1 MSICLASYLSKL
13 LHTYSK
19 VKPPKDVRLELA
31 RFLFWF
37 MFGPSVH
44 IADDAFGF
52 LISDGVRRAYTSSA
66 RINSAF
72 M

>member
-1 MSICLASYLSKL
+1 MTSIQCPESSSRARQYFNGL
-13 LHTYSK
+13 
-19 VKPPKDVRLELA
+19 VRLELA